1 MNTSSS
7 LPLSGIRVVEISHT
21 VMGPTCGLILA
32 DLGADVVKV
41 EPPTGEPMRRARGFA
56 SGFLSFFNRNKRG
69 LSADLKDAKDLALVK
84 DLIRRSD
91 VLIEN
96 FAPGAMDRVGLG
108 YEDLKRDNP
117 RLIYCALKGFLTGPY
132 EHRPALDELV
142 QFMSGLAYMT
152 GPVGRPLRAGASVV
166 DIMGGTF
173 GAIGILAALQER
185 SRTGKGQMVKS
196 SLFESS
202 VFLIGQHMSGEAVV
216 GEPAP
221 PMPVRGAAWGV
232 YEVFNCSDGKGVFIG
247 VTSDKHW
254 RSFCETFGFPDL
266 LAEPALSTNDGRVVA
281 KQRIGER
288 LSAFVATRT
297 AGEVSAMCEAAEIPF
312 APVATPSD
320 MFEDAHLNSGAGLMR
335 TRLADGRFTKLPRLP
350 LEFSDHTISLLRQP
364 PQLGEHNAEIKAE
377 LEAMRAAEKPS

>member
-1 MNTSSS
+1 MQTSTP
-7 LPLSGIRVVEISHT
+7 LPLAGIKVVEISHT

-32 DLGADVVKV
+32 DLGAEVVKV

-69 LSADLKDAKDLALVK
+69 LSADLKDPKDLALVK
-84 DLIRRSD
+84 DLIQRSD

-108 YEDLKRDNP
+108 YQDLKKDNP
-117 RLIYCALKGFLTGPY
+117 GLVYCALKGFLTGPY

-152 GPVGRPLRAGASVV
+152 GPKGRPLRAGASVV

-173 GAIGILAALQER
+173 GAIGILAALHER
-185 SRTGKGQMVKS
+185 TRTGKGQMVKS
-196 SLFESS
+196 SLFESA
-202 VFLIGQHMSGEAVV
+202 VFLIGQHMAGEAVM

-232 YEVFNCSDGKGVFIG
+232 YEVFNCADGEGVFIG

-254 RSFCETFGFPDL
+254 RSFCEAFGFPDL
-266 LAEPALSTNDGRVVA
+266 LAETVLNTNDGRVAA
-281 KQRIGER
+281 KNRIGER
-288 LSAFVATRT
+288 LSAVVSAKT
-297 AGEVSAMCEAAEIPF
+297 AAEVSAMCEAAAIPF
-312 APVATPSD
+312 APVAKPSE
-320 MFEDAHLNSGAGLMR
+320 MFDDVHLNSGAGLMR
-335 TRLADGRFTKLPRLP
+335 TQLADGRFTKLPRLP
-350 LEFSDHTISLLRQP
+350 LEFSDHQIALLRQP
-364 PQLGEHNAEIKAE
+364 PKLGEHNAEIKAE
-377 LEAMRAAEKPS
+377 LEAMRAAEKSA